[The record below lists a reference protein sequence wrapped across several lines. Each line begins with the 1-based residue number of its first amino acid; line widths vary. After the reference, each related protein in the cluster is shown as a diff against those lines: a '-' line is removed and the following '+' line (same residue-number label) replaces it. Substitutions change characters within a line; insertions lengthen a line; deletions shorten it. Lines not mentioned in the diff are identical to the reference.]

1 MQERLT
7 PYPELD
13 IVLTKL
19 GQRIKEARGDSFIG
33 VYLQVSLAIGD
44 FDMTSDVDFI
54 VVTKED
60 LDEDQVNSVQEIHN
74 QTYDQNNRWVTR
86 LEYSFFPS
94 KVLSFVSSPYKNGVA
109 DRSEERKLWY
119 FDNGHKTIKRSDHCN
134 TLVTRWTVREK
145 GITVIG
151 PDPKTL
157 MAPIE
162 PNDLRSEMRETVVGW
177 GNEIIEDPKQYE
189 NRFYQAYLVLNFARM
204 LQDIDEGRV
213 TSKLAGA
220 SWAR

>member
-1 MQERLT
+1 MHAQLT

-13 IVLTKL
+13 SVLTKL
-19 GQRIKEARGDSFIG
+19 GQRISEALIDNFIG
-33 VYLQVSLAIGD
+33 VYLQGSLAIGD

-60 LDEDQVNSVQEIHN
+60 LDEDQVKSVQDVHN

-94 KVLSFVSSPYKNGVA
+94 KVLSSASSPYQNGVA
-109 DRSEERKLWY
+109 NRSEGRKLWY
-119 FDNGHKTIKRSDHCN
+119 FDNGHKTITRSDHCN

-145 GITVIG
+145 GMIVIG

-157 MAPIE
+157 IAPID
-162 PNDLRSEMRETVVGW
+162 PNDLRNEIRETVVGW
-177 GNEIIEDPKQYE
+177 GNEITEDPKQY
-189 NRFYQAYLVLNFARM
+189 
-204 LQDIDEGRV
+204 
-213 TSKLAGA
+213 
-220 SWAR
+220 